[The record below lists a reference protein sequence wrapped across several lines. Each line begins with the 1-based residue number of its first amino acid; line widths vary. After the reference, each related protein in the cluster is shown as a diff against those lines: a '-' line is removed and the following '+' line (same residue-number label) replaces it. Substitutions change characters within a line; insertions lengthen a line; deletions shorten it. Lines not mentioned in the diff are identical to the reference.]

1 MWKHN
6 KNPSGRPRDVMA
18 AVAGAVATALL
29 SVVPAAAA
37 DRHLSLEFE
46 AYVGGISALT
56 VDVDAGLRPD
66 AYNVDFRFG
75 TRGIVS
81 WILDWKMSAYSR
93 GALADDRLMPASAT
107 TDSLWSGDKRMTRLD
122 YGKDGS
128 VSVAQVPPP
137 DGDDRNP
144 VPDAL
149 KRGTVDISSAL
160 LGTLEAVGRTG
171 SCDRRVKVYDGR
183 RRYDLV
189 FENAGKAM
197 LGPDTESVYHG
208 EALVCRLWIDPK
220 AGFRK
225 LRSRMDW
232 ATGDYAKIYVAKV
245 FAEGPPVPVALE
257 YGTTLGQ
264 LRAYLTDA
272 RFSDG
277 ALHQRLA
284 RDAAKNDAGD
294 RSGAGAKEDEARA
307 SGTLP

>member
-1 MWKHN
+1 MLAAL
-6 KNPSGRPRDVMA
+6 GVA
-18 AVAGAVATALL
+18 AVALL
-29 SVVPAAAA
+29 SISPSAAA

-46 AYVGGISALT
+46 AYVGGINALT
-56 VDVDAGLRPD
+56 VGVDAGLRPD

-75 TRGIVS
+75 TRGLVS
-81 WILDWKMSAYSR
+81 WILDWKMNAYSR
-93 GALADDRLMPASAT
+93 GAFAKDRLVPASAA
-107 TDSLWSGDKRMTRLD
+107 TDSLWSGDKRTTRLD
-122 YGKDGS
+122 YAKDGS
-128 VSVAQVPPP
+128 VSVALVPPP

-171 SCDRRVKVYDGR
+171 SCARRVKVYDGR

-189 FENAGKAM
+189 FEDAGTTT
-197 LGPDTESVYHG
+197 LGPDSESVYHG
-208 EALVCRLWIDPK
+208 EARVCRLWIDPK

-225 LRSRMDW
+225 VRSRMDW
-232 ATGDYAKIYVAKV
+232 ATGDYAKIYIARV
-245 FAEGPPVPVALE
+245 FAGGPPVPVALE

-284 RDAAKNDAGD
+284 RDTGKNDAG
-294 RSGAGAKEDEARA
+294 AAVKEDEAKASRA
-307 SGTLP
+307 SP